1 MRCSTVAT
9 ALVAVFISYLGAPAA
24 VKASGYIKTDLV
36 SNRPGAVIQDLKLVN
51 AWGLVAGPTTPF
63 WVSDNGTGFS
73 TLSPRGD

>member
-24 VKASGYIKTDLV
+24 VKAGGGYIETDLV
-36 SNRPGAVIQDLKLVN
+36 SNKPGAVIQDLKLVN

-63 WVSDNGTGFS
+63 
-73 TLSPRGD
+73 